1 MPSVL
6 IIEDDPAIR
15 QSLVSHLASAG
26 FDVDAAAT
34 GLAGV
39 EAMTTNEWDAVL
51 LDLGLPD
58 LDGADVLRM
67 IRGLGDTPVM
77 VATAQD
83 DERTIVALF
92 NAGAD
97 DYVTKPF
104 SASHIE
110 ARLRAL
116 LRRSSGSAPAD
127 VLVVGDLSVDV
138 GAKEATL
145 AGVRLDLTLKE
156 FELLAYLA
164 SKPNVLVSKRE
175 LMAEVWRQ
183 PYGGADK
190 TVDVHL
196 SWLRRKLGETAAEPR
211 YLHTRR
217 GAGVRL
223 VDPSA

>member
-6 IIEDDPAIR
+6 IIEDDVAIR

-39 EAMTTNEWDAVL
+39 EAMTSNEWDAVL

-116 LRRSSGSAPAD
+116 LRRASGSAPSE
-127 VLVVGDLSVDV
+127 VIVVGGLAVDL

-145 AGVRLDLTLKE
+145 DGVRLDLTLKE

-164 SKPNVLVSKRE
+164 SKPNVVVSKRE